1 MAEIFDTPKGPITV
15 NDRYYLASCD
25 KCGWIGSSE
34 HCGTD
39 CWGDDSDVYCPEC
52 HAAGADG
59 GKVAAKI
66 EAEAVRARRKARPSP
81 APKDGGAET

>member
-34 HCGTD
+34 QCG
-39 CWGDDSDVYCPEC
+39 GDDEDVCCPEC
-52 HAAGADG
+52 YEVGADC

-66 EAEAVRARRKARPSP
+66 EAEAVRARRKARPT
-81 APKDGGAET
+81 APKADVGVEA